1 MYAITIEHKKFCTR
15 GRQYFSMLAFP
26 SPVMF
31 LDGGW
36 GGCTGRGLLTAR
48 VWLTACV
55 AGCKLVVLCTVP
67 SQYSLGSGGV
77 AQRLEAHT
85 IAQ

>member
-1 MYAITIEHKKFCTR
+1 MF
-15 GRQYFSMLAFP
+15 AFP

-31 LDGGW
+31 LDRGW
-36 GGCTGRGLLTAR
+36 GGCTGHGLLTAR
-48 VWLTACV
+48 VWLTACI
-55 AGCKLVVLCTVP
+55 AGCKLVVLCTVL